1 MGGNEGNRNSGE
13 SGKRGSGIHR
23 DFKLYPAFR
32 RLLLTGII
40 GQWQSVGKR
49 ADTLDGSK
57 KQVNNNVDGYFAE
70 ILNKISVEH
79 YLVFIPCNVGVLL

>member
-13 SGKRGSGIHR
+13 SGKKGLGINR
-23 DFKLYPAFR
+23 DFELYPAFR

-40 GQWQSVGKR
+40 GQWQNVGKG
-49 ADTLDGSK
+49 AGTLDGSK
-57 KQVNNNVDGYFAE
+57 KQVNDIVDGHFAE

-79 YLVFIPCNVGVLL
+79 YPVFVA

>member
-1 MGGNEGNRNSGE
+1 MGGNESNRNSGE
-13 SGKRGSGIHR
+13 FGKKGPGIHR

-49 ADTLDGSK
+49 ADTLDGLK
-57 KQVNNNVDGYFAE
+57 KQVNNNVDGCFAE
-70 ILNKISVEH
+70 ILNKIFVEH
-79 YLVFIPCNVGVLL
+79 YPVFVA